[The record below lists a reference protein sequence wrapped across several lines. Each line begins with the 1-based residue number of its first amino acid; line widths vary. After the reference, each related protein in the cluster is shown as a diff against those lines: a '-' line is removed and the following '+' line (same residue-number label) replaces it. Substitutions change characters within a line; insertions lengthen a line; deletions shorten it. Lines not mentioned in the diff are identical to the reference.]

1 MSTTMQPERSLGME
15 SPTFAEKFCARHR
28 IAPADYEKEMLRVSL
43 YFPGKLLRRLLGS
56 EANYFAPDREFI
68 RAVGKLTR
76 VHGLGAEVWAY
87 TVNPENS
94 RFVRLY
100 LKMRV
105 SAKKVHQQLV
115 DALGHDHSDS
125 NSGRTNHPLPPA

>member
-1 MSTTMQPERSLGME
+1 
-15 SPTFAEKFCARHR
+15 
-28 IAPADYEKEMLRVSL
+28 MLRVSL
-43 YFPGKLLRRLLGS
+43 YLPGKLLRPLLSS

-68 RAVGKLTR
+68 RAVGELTR
-76 VHGLGAEVWAY
+76 VHDLDPEVWAY

-94 RFVRLY
+94 RFARLY

-115 DALGHDHSDS
+115 DAFGHDPASAQRGANDA
-125 NSGRTNHPLPPA
+125 LPPMKEVHGSVS